1 MKKSLS
7 FIYILFIMIIFA
19 SFGGAYATWIF
30 AEEPAVSKQ
39 DSNSIILS
47 EFVWA
52 PEEILPDV
60 TPGQNYLDLYES
72 ILNNNKGGLNSSK
85 DTLENALFKDDEGLL
100 HGDENVSGGN
110 LKHLFV
116 TSASRELD
124 FIAQRISNTEIH
136 VYMYQASQAKGG
148 AVGVTK
154 INVYMTIYL
163 SDGEDW
169 EGAEAQLGTAIVQ
182 YMPNSNI
189 IAIDVGTWTKQ
200 S

>member
-1 MKKSLS
+1 
-7 FIYILFIMIIFA
+7 MIIFA

-72 ILNNNKGGLNSSK
+72 ILNNMKGGLNSSK
-85 DTLENALFKDDEGLL
+85 DTLEEALFSDDDGLL

-110 LKHLFV
+110 LKHLFI
-116 TSASRELD
+116 TSASKELD

-148 AVGVTK
+148 AVGVTQIK
-154 INVYMTIYL
+154 VYMTIYRL
-163 SDGEDW
+163 DGEDW
-169 EGAEAQLGTAIVQ
+169 LGAEAQLGTATVQ

-189 IAIDVGTWTKQ
+189 IAIDVNTWTKQ